1 MPAATPL
8 EQRQEIVYRREKG
21 QSFAHISREMSI
33 SYYTVRNVWR
43 HYQQSGQL
51 APAYDRCANRG
62 IRKEQAIYEQAL
74 EFKREHPSWG
84 AGLIW
89 VELADLFPE
98 EDLPAERTLQRWFH
112 RGGVAADRVKV
123 QSARVDVERGAEVHQ
138 VWAMDAKEQ
147 MRLADGTKASWLV
160 ISDEASGAVL
170 HTELF
175 PCGQVDAD

>member
-1 MPAATPL
+1 MPAATPM
-8 EQRQEIVYRREKG
+8 EQRQEIMDRRQEG
-21 QSFAHISREMSI
+21 ESFAHISREMSI
-33 SYYTVRNVWR
+33 SYHTVRSVWH
-43 HYQQSGQL
+43 HYERTGQL
-51 APAYDRCANRG
+51 EPAYERCVHSEV
-62 IRKEQAIYEQAL
+62 RKEQAIYEQAI

-98 EDLPAERTLQRWFH
+98 EDLPSERTLQRWFH
-112 RGGVAADRVKV
+112 RAGVASEKVKV
-123 QSARVDVERGAEVHQ
+123 QSAQVYVERGKEVHQ

-147 MRLADGTKASWLV
+147 MTLANGTKASWLI

-175 PCGQVDAD
+175 PRGSVDSD